1 MVFYNCKVDYIKLEE
16 AILAEGMSVKNFD
29 IRENLKTQELE
40 LNYIVK
46 SASNVD
52 IEKLIKNISKLGDLE
67 KYSFELK

>member
-1 MVFYNCKVDYIKLEE
+1 
-16 AILAEGMSVKNFD
+16 MSVKNFD